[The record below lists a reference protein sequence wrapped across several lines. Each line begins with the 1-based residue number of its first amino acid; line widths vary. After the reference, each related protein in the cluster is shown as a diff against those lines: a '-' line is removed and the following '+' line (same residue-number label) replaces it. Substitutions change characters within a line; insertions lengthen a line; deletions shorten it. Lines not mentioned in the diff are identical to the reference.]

1 MFNCGDVIAQLAG
14 FLDQQLPA
22 ELRHQI
28 EHHLAECRTCTAIYD
43 STRKTIRITTESHT
57 FEIPEDAS
65 GRLIARI
72 MARIH
77 EES

>member
-1 MFNCGDVIAQLAG
+1 VLNCGDVIAQLAG
-14 FLDQQLPA
+14 FLDEQLPA
-22 ELRHQI
+22 ELRREI

-43 STRKTIRITTESHT
+43 STRKTIRITTESRT
-57 FEIPEDAS
+57 FEIPEGAS

-72 MARIH
+72 MARVR